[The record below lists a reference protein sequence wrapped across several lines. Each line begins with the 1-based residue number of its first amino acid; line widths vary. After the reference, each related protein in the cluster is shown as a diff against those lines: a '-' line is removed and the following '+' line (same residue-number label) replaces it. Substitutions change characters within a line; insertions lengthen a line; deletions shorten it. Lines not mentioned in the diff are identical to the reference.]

1 LQGPSTIMKSVAENT
16 EGSNDFVHRN
26 EGQKYCVDKHDP
38 GNEVIGSDQ
47 QDWISL
53 LGFVKRVRVFPPG
66 HKRLFVFP
74 KGLKYAKVRELSL
87 SAAWL
92 TRGRVFL
99 GSATFPLASFRHL
112 VILSRSVFYLAI
124 SSTLNFRPDPLRT
137 GIPLTTNSGRPCYD
151 NSSGKMGR

>member
-1 LQGPSTIMKSVAENT
+1 MKSVTENT

-47 QDWISL
+47 QNWISL
-53 LGFVKRVRVFPPG
+53 LGPVKRVRGFLPG

-74 KGLKYAKVRELSL
+74 KGLKYGKVQQLQQLNL

-92 TRGRVFL
+92 TRGRVFS
-99 GSATFPLASFRHL
+99 GSATFPLAAFRHL

-124 SSTLNFRPDPLRT
+124 SSTLNFRPDPLGT
-137 GIPLTTNSGRPCYD
+137 GIPLTTNSGRP
-151 NSSGKMGR
+151 